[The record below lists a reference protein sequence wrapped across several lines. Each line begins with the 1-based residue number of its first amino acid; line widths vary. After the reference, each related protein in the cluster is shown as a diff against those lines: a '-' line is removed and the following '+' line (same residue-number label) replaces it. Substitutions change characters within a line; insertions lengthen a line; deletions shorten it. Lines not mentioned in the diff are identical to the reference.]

1 MIVKIGCD
9 LVHIQKFKK
18 SVEKG
23 GYQFLDNIFSFHELA
38 GSSSESLCGI
48 FAAKEAAIK
57 ALGLKAGEWKAL
69 EVIKSQAGKPE
80 IKIPDFPG
88 RIASQDLSISHDGEY
103 AVAAAVFLIHPS

>member
-9 LVHIQKFKK
+9 LIHIQKFKK

-23 GYQFLDNIFSFHELA
+23 GYEFLERIFSFHELA

-48 FAAKEAAIK
+48 LAAKEAAIK
-57 ALGLKAGEWKAL
+57 ALGLKAGEWQRL
-69 EVIKSQAGKPE
+69 EVVKGQEGKPE
-80 IKIPDFPG
+80 IKISDFQG

-103 AVAAAVFLIHPS
+103 AMAAAVFLIHPS